1 MGTWAGAHAQGPRPD
16 DSGAE
21 LWRWRRGGR
30 GIGLRSGGEQFIA
43 DPALVGTLAREGRVE
58 HFLTAAQR
66 SNVGDAG
73 AGHLARALGKNGTLR
88 VLDLRV
94 SGAREGGRDPS

>member
-1 MGTWAGAHAQGPRPD
+1 M
-16 DSGAE
+16 
-21 LWRWRRGGR
+21 
-30 GIGLRSGGEQFIA
+30 
-43 DPALVGTLAREGRVE
+43 E
-58 HFLTAAQR
+58 HFLTAAQD

-88 VLDLRV
+88 ELYLVV